1 MASVHWSEHCA
12 RRPPNRWDV
21 LTQHWR
27 SNPPF
32 PQKKNPPTTR
42 FLVVSQAPEVE
53 RCPIKLLPHDNK
65 HDASLAYTTAAD
77 IWSVGVLAFEM
88 LCGFPPLSSAN
99 PYNEQQQQQGL
110 PAGESPLRFP
120 AFVSPGARDF
130 IATCLAE
137 RPGDRPTAAQLLRH
151 PWLKATLAAAART
164 SHTCQRHDST

>member
-1 MASVHWSEHCA
+1 M
-12 RRPPNRWDV
+12 
-21 LTQHWR
+21 
-27 SNPPF
+27 
-32 PQKKNPPTTR
+32 
-42 FLVVSQAPEVE
+42 E

-99 PYNEQQQQQGL
+99 PYNERQQPRQPQQQGL

-137 RPGDRPTAAQLLRH
+137 RPGDRPTAVQLLRH
-151 PWLKATLAAAART
+151 PWLKATLGLVLRT
-164 SHTCQRHDST
+164 ERRVHNL